1 MRNRPLPAL
10 YVTHSPFVIV
20 ILVFVFPTGFAS
32 SFPSLCPLFSLLEI
46 VLETSE
52 DSFYYSRRAYV

>member
-10 YVTHSPFVIV
+10 CATHGPFVIV

-32 SFPSLCPLFSLLEI
+32 SFPSLCLLFSLLEI

-52 DSFYYSRRAYV
+52 DSFYYSPRAYV

>member
-10 YVTHSPFVIV
+10 CVTHSPFVIV